1 MMGMLV
7 RRRVRMMRR
16 RSILAGLVFVILAGL
31 VVRRVVG

>member
-7 RRRVRMMRR
+7 RRRVRIMRR
-16 RSILAGLVFVILAGL
+16 RSVLVGLVFVILAAL